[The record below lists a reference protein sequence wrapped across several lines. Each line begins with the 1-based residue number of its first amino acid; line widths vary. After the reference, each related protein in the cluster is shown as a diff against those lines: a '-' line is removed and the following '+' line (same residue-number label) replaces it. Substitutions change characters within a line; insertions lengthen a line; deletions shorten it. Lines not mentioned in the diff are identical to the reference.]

1 MAIESF
7 IITQDFKSPVVRVT
21 GRPEKPQ
28 QVTFKRFR
36 KGDIVKGELKHANN
50 QPAFVL
56 VGGQL
61 VVPVSVVK
69 KVVTKEIV
77 SGADGDKP
85 KSEVSK
91 AVSDIVPSRS
101 TLKYVDAV
109 VIGGALGVAGAY
121 LAEKQGWIESGE
133 KKNKLYGAL
142 IGAGVGIYLL
152 YRLKVSESA
161 PKPKK
166 QTQE

>member
-28 QVTFKRFR
+28 QVTFKSFR

-50 QPAFVL
+50 KPAFVL

-61 VVPVSVVK
+61 VIPVSVIK
-69 KVVTKEIV
+69 KVVTKDIT
-77 SGADGDKP
+77 SNADGEKP
-85 KSEVSK
+85 KSEMSK
-91 AVSDIVPSRS
+91 AVGDIVPKRS
-101 TLKYVDAV
+101 TLKYVDAI
-109 VIGGALGVAGAY
+109 VIGGALGIGGAY
-121 LAEKQGWIESGE
+121 LAEKQGWIEGGDN
-133 KKNKLYGAL
+133 KTKLYGAL
-142 IGAGVGIYLL
+142 IGAGIGVYLL
-152 YRLKVSESA
+152 YRLKVAETA

-166 QTQE
+166 ITEE

>member
-1 MAIESF
+1 MAVESF

-21 GRPEKPQ
+21 GRPEMPQ

-61 VVPVSVVK
+61 VIPVSVVK

-121 LAEKQGWIESGE
+121 LAEKQGWINVED
-133 KKNKLYGAL
+133 KKNRMYGAL
-142 IGAGVGIYLL
+142 IGAFLGGYYIY
-152 YRLKVSESA
+152 RQK
-161 PKPKK
+161 
-166 QTQE
+166 